1 MCDRL
6 AARALGLALVICALG
21 GVTAS
26 GIPAS
31 SGLDGASVSG
41 RPDDKKPKLS
51 VKASPSV
58 AFSPAR
64 VVVTGEIK
72 GGPNDY
78 EAFYCAT
85 VEWDWGDDTTSESSY
100 DCDPYEPGKSE
111 LRRRFVSEH
120 VYRTS
125 GSYQIEFRLK
135 KKNKT
140 LAGVRTNIQVRPGV
154 RDIGQARRRYSAT
167 SSSTGS
173 NSVPLKR
180 NPRVSP
186 VPASDTITYT

>member
-1 MCDRL
+1 MPDRL
-6 AARALGLALVICALG
+6 SARAVRLILVICALG
-21 GVTAS
+21 VGLAS
-26 GIPAS
+26 GVV
-31 SGLDGASVSG
+31 GASG

-51 VKASPSV
+51 VKANPAG

-64 VVVTGEIK
+64 IVVTGEIK

-100 DCDPYEPGKSE
+100 DCDPYEAGKSE

-120 VYRTS
+120 VYRTA
-125 GSYQIEFRLK
+125 GAYQIEFRLK

-140 LAGVRTNIQVRPGV
+140 LSAVRTNIQVRPGV
-154 RDIGQARRRYSAT
+154 RDIGH
-167 SSSTGS
+167 
-173 NSVPLKR
+173 
-180 NPRVSP
+180 
-186 VPASDTITYT
+186 

>member
-1 MCDRL
+1 MHDRL
-6 AARALGLALVICALG
+6 TARAVRLALVICTLG
-21 GVTAS
+21 GVLAS
-26 GIPAS
+26 GVHAAS
-31 SGLDGASVSG
+31 GSDGASVSG

-51 VKASPSV
+51 VRASPSV

-72 GGPNDY
+72 GGPSDY
-78 EAFYCAT
+78 EEFYCAS

-140 LAGVRTNIQVRPGV
+140 VAAVRTNIQVRPGV
-154 RDIGQARRRYSAT
+154 RDIGQ
-167 SSSTGS
+167 
-173 NSVPLKR
+173 
-180 NPRVSP
+180 
-186 VPASDTITYT
+186 